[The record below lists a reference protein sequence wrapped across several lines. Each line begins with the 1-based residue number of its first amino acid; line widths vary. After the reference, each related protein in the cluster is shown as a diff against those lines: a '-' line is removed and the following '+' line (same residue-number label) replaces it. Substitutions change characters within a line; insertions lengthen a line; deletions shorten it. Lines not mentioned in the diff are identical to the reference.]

1 MNLGLVTMHINK
13 LVDQYLCSR
22 RRKWS
27 FHMISQIHLIFEE
40 MCFDR
45 FLHFIL
51 SFSFVR
57 SCSCIVI
64 MIIEGWDAVMWKT
77 SPSTNGLLHAMC
89 MYPCRRYTTY
99 TLVLFFSF
107 LFCYIFF
114 LYTISSIGIYTT
126 IYLELFPSTC
136 LNKCARSWSSVRELL
151 GKVASLITTTSIIP
165 LAVRVIGIESI
176 SFSLYTL
183 YCCGEAYDEKR

>member
-1 MNLGLVTMHINK
+1 MCLQKIGFVNNAYEQVWILMSQLKKKKMIISHDKPNTFNFWRDVF
-13 LVDQYLCSR
+13 
-22 RRKWS
+22 WS
-27 FHMISQIHLIFEE
+27 FSSFY
-40 MCFDR
+40 FP
-45 FLHFIL
+45 

-57 SCSCIVI
+57 FCPCIVI

-114 LYTISSIGIYTT
+114 IYTVLFYWYIYYYIPLVIS
-126 IYLELFPSTC
+126 IYLL
-136 LNKCARSWSSVRELL
+136 K
-151 GKVASLITTTSIIP
+151 
-165 LAVRVIGIESI
+165 
-176 SFSLYTL
+176 
-183 YCCGEAYDEKR
+183 

>member
-1 MNLGLVTMHINK
+1 MSFRNIVNFHIENKDTKFFFRFQFYMMNLGLVTMHINK

-77 SPSTNGLLHAMC
+77 SPSTNGWFMHVWIIYDVPPSLLLHTR
-89 MYPCRRYTTY
+89 PF
-99 TLVLFFSF
+99 LLLLFILLLYSS
-107 LFCYIFF
+107 
-114 LYTISSIGIYTT
+114 YTILLVYIP
-126 IYLELFPSTC
+126 YLEIFPFTC
-136 LNKCARSWSSVRELL
+136 
-151 GKVASLITTTSIIP
+151 
-165 LAVRVIGIESI
+165 
-176 SFSLYTL
+176 
-183 YCCGEAYDEKR
+183 